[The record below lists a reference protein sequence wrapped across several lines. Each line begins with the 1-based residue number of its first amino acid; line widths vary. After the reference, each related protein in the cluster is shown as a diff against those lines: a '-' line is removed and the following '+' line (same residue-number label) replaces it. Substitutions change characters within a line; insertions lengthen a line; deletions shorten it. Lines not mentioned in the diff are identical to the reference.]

1 MTDSKL
7 VILFLSPD
15 LREFGLN
22 LSLVNLDQLTIC
34 LHQCLLRLDFRH
46 NAALNVEGREEG
58 LKSIEIH
65 LWN

>member
-1 MTDSKL
+1 MIDPKL
-7 VILFLSPD
+7 VILFFSPN
-15 LREFGLN
+15 LLQFGLN
-22 LSLVNLDQLTIC
+22 LSLKNLDQLPIR
-34 LHQCLLRLDFRH
+34 LHQLPLRLDFRH

>member
-1 MTDSKL
+1 MIDPKL
-7 VILFLSPD
+7 VILFFSPN
-15 LREFGLN
+15 LLQFGLN
-22 LSLVNLDQLTIC
+22 LSLKNLDQLPIR
-34 LHQCLLRLDFRH
+34 LHQCLLRLDFRY